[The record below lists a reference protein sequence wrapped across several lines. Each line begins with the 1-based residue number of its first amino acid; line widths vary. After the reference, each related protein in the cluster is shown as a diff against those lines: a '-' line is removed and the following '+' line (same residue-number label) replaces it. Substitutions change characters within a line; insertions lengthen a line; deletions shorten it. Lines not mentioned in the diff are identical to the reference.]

1 MTSPVIIAGAHH
13 QRMYEFRDF
22 SHELCTHGSEPVSE
36 PYSGVQNEGESAATR
51 ILCDQFCLSVSSLSF
66 SLIIT
71 RVDVKKRCDAARL
84 SSSDLCRDVV
94 YVGED
99 CLRHAVT

>member
-1 MTSPVIIAGAHH
+1 
-13 QRMYEFRDF
+13 MYEFRDC

-51 ILCDQFCLSVSSLSF
+51 ISCDRFPVSVCLSLSASLIII
-66 SLIIT
+66 IIT
-71 RVDVKKRCDAARL
+71 RVDVKKRCDAAQL

-94 YVGED
+94 TSSWVKIV
-99 CLRHAVT
+99 CVTP